1 MDKILSLFNDDRH
14 FWLLA
19 RLSNSEQAFADREG
33 LTDFLIE
40 TDFLSVL
47 ETVGL
52 IEEAVALQVRHPMIG
67 STVEFGRDALLISH
81 GCTGYLAF

>member
-40 TDFLSVL
+40 TDPSFTVD
-47 ETVGL
+47 TVGW
-52 IEEAVALQVRHPMIG
+52 
-67 STVEFGRDALLISH
+67 FD
-81 GCTGYLAF
+81 